1 VVRNRRPFYG
11 GEDVNINS
19 GLRSVNLG
27 HGLNPTWFHADGA
40 RSLSHLDHWQQAL
53 KIPID
58 HIFVSKNVRVD
69 QVITLP
75 SGVSDHRKFWVG
87 NPAVLGWLYVRI
99 KKTVSK
105 TKWADSTLKTRL
117 FLTVVCNGG

>member
-1 VVRNRRPFYG
+1 MAALATYATQQSITTVIMGDFNLTSWSIYFRNFI
-11 GEDVNINS
+11 INS

-27 HGLNPTWFHADGA
+27 HGLNPTWFYADGA

-75 SGVSDHRKFWVG
+75 SGVSDHRPVMAKLRV
-87 NPAVLGWLYVRI
+87 I
-99 KKTVSK
+99 
-105 TKWADSTLKTRL
+105 
-117 FLTVVCNGG
+117 